1 MAKVEIKGDDILLRA
16 LQTAANMKAHKA
28 AVQKH
33 GADLQKKAKSNAVF
47 TRGYATGAK
56 KRSTGATKRSI
67 KLEITDGGFTAKVT
81 AGTDYSGYLEK
92 GTRFMEAQPFMK
104 PAFDV
109 VQPKFIND
117 LRRAGIAK

>member
-1 MAKVEIKGDDILLRA
+1 MAQVEIKGDDILLRA
-16 LQTAANMKAHKA
+16 LQTAANMKA
-28 AVQKH
+28 Q
-33 GADLQKKAKSNAVF
+33 SNAVF
-47 TRGYATGAK
+47 THGYA
-56 KRSTGATKRSI
+56 TGATKRSI
-67 KLEITDGGFTAKVT
+67 KLEITDGGFAAKVT

-92 GTRFMEAQPFMK
+92 GTRFMDAQPFMK

>member
-1 MAKVEIKGDDILLRA
+1 MTQVEIKGDDILLKA
-16 LQTAANMKAHKA
+16 LQASANMTAHKA
-28 AVQKH
+28 AVRKH

-47 TRGYATGAK
+47 TRGYATGA
-56 KRSTGATKRSI
+56 TKRSI
-67 KLEITDGGFTAKVT
+67 NLEITDGGFAAKVT
-81 AGTDYSGYLEK
+81 AGTDYSGYLEV
-92 GTRFMEAQPFMK
+92 GTRKMEAQPFMK

>member
-1 MAKVEIKGDDILLRA
+1 MAQVEIKGDDILLRA

-28 AVQKH
+28 ALQKH
-33 GADLQKKAKSNAVF
+33 GSDLQKKAQSNAVF
-47 TRGYATGAK
+47 THGYA
-56 KRSTGATKRSI
+56 TGATKRSI
-67 KLEITDGGFTAKVT
+67 KLEITDGGFAAKVT

-92 GTRFMEAQPFMK
+92 GTRFMDSQPFMK

>member
-1 MAKVEIKGDDILLRA
+1 MAQVEIKGDDILLRA

-28 AVQKH
+28 IVKKY
-33 GADLQKKAKSNAVF
+33 GGELQSAAKDKAVF
-47 TRGYATGAK
+47 AGHYEGK
-56 KRSTGATKRSI
+56 KFVKATGATKRSI
-67 KLEITDGGFTAKVT
+67 KLEITDGGFAAKVT

-92 GTRFMEAQPFMK
+92 GTRFMDAQPFMK

-117 LRRAGIAK
+117 LRRADIAK